1 MSTPN
6 ARSFLLQVLPS
17 IVLFVLLIFASSPPS
32 AIASPIGVPDLQQC
46 ELATDTVV
54 GGTTTVQFNCCLPIP
69 AQSPITFS
77 FSNYQSQNHV
87 RQPAHTVSEDYI
99 AKYTRAYELMK
110 ALPADDPRNFIT
122 QANIHCAFCNGAY
135 RQAGNASVP
144 LQVHFSWLFLPWH
157 RWYLYF
163 HERILRSLLGDP
175 SFSLVFWNWDDQRD
189 GGSVMPEMF
198 VRNGTALYDEKRN
211 QAHLPPALANLN
223 PGTTGNDSVI
233 VQDNL
238 NAMYQGVVTANTAEL
253 FMGGAYRT
261 GTDLTNSTVLDAP
274 LGGSLENGVHN
285 GVHFWTGDPRQPLL
299 QDMGTFT
306 TASRD
311 PIFYAHHSNVD
322 RLWDKW
328 RSGLPGGL
336 RADHMDPDF
345 LNAEFYFYDETASL
359 VKVTVRD
366 SLDNS
371 KLGISYPSVAA
382 DELWIDYSP
391 PATTNG
397 SAVPA
402 ARASGVPVIGPT
414 PENGTIS
421 PQSTISIGS
430 QFAAIVE
437 TPSGV
442 VPENKSEVLVIQGLQ
457 VTRDSFVALIA
468 FVNLPFANSST
479 ATSSA
484 EYVGTFNIIP
494 TASRHRDL
502 TANVKFE
509 IGDNL
514 QRIGIQNETEVVIT
528 LAVTGTEPVTIQ
540 GLLIDYE

>member
-1 MSTPN
+1 MMGTPK
-6 ARSFLLQVLPS
+6 ARSFLMQVLPS
-17 IVLFVLLIFASSPPS
+17 IVLFGLLIFASSPPS
-32 AIASPIGVPDLQQC
+32 ARASPIGVPNLQQC
-46 ELATDTVV
+46 ELATDSSVV
-54 GGTTTVQFNCCLPIP
+54 GTPTTIQLNCCLPIP

-77 FSNYQSQNHV
+77 FSNYKSQRRV

-110 ALPADDPRNFIT
+110 ALPVDDPRSFNT

-163 HERILRSLLGDP
+163 HERILQSLLGDP

-189 GGSVMPEMF
+189 GGSVMPAMF
-198 VRNGTALYDEKRN
+198 VRNGTALYDENRN
-211 QAHLPPALANLN
+211 QDHLPPALANLN
-223 PGTTGNDSVI
+223 PGTTGNNSVI
-233 VQDNL
+233 VADNL
-238 NAMYQGVVTANTAEL
+238 NAMYQGLVTANTAEL

-261 GTDLTNSTVLDAP
+261 GTDLSNATVLTAP

-285 GVHFWTGDPRQPLL
+285 GIHFWTGDPRQPLL

-328 RSGLPGGL
+328 RYGLPGGP
-336 RADHMDPDF
+336 RADHTDPDF

-366 SLDNS
+366 ALDNS
-371 KLGISYPSVAA
+371 KLGITYPTVAA
-382 DELWIDYSP
+382 DELWIDYTP
-391 PATTNG
+391 PTTTNG
-397 SAVPA
+397 SAVAA
-402 ARASGVPVIGPT
+402 ARASGVPDIGPS
-414 PENGTIS
+414 PQNGTIS
-421 PQSTISIGS
+421 LGS
-430 QFAAIVE
+430 HLAAIVKL
-437 TPSGV
+437 PGV
-442 VPENKSEVLVIQGLQ
+442 NSNNKLEVLVIQGLQ
-457 VTRDSFVALIA
+457 LTRGSFVSVIT

-494 TASRHRDL
+494 TASRHREL

-514 QRIGIQNETEVVIT
+514 RRIGIEDETEVVIT
-528 LAVTGTEPVTIQ
+528 LVVSGSEAVTIQ